1 MRKDPLATDYYYH
14 IYNRGVDKRD
24 IFKNKRD
31 VDRFIFSMEVFQY
44 EVPVRSLKDTFSGV
58 RHPEEVEKFK
68 NNSNNKKLVSI
79 VEYCLNPN
87 HFHMILKQEVD
98 GGISEF
104 MKRLGGGYTNYF
116 NKKYKRGG
124 ALFQGKFKSS
134 LVENDNY
141 LNLILSYVMWNYLVH
156 GIPKSKINLVKS
168 SEDEYVT
175 RRFEV
180 VDKKEAEYFLE
191 MFGGFSGLKKNADE
205 MINMIRE
212 GRGKEVF
219 EYKE

>member
-1 MRKDPLATDYYYH
+1 MRKAPLVNDLYYH

-31 VDRFIFSMEVFQY
+31 IDRFLFSMEFFQY
-44 EVPVRSLKDTFSGV
+44 EEAVGSVRDLKRNLADV
-58 RHPEEVEKFK
+58 RRLQKGQ
-68 NNSNNKKLVSI
+68 KLVSI

-87 HFHMILKQEVD
+87 HFHFILKQEVD

-104 MKRLGGGYTNYF
+104 MKRLSGGYTKYF
-116 NKKYKRGG
+116 NEKYKRSG

-134 LVENDNY
+134 LIETDNY
-141 LNLILSYVMWNYLVH
+141 LNLLLAYVMWNYRVH
-156 GIPKSKINLVKS
+156 DIPKSKINLIKS

-175 RRFEV
+175 GRFEI
-180 VDKKEAEYFLE
+180 VDRKEAEYFIG
-191 MFGGFSGLKKNADE
+191 MFGGFSNFKNNANE
-205 MINMIRE
+205 MINFVRE

-219 EYKE
+219 EYQD